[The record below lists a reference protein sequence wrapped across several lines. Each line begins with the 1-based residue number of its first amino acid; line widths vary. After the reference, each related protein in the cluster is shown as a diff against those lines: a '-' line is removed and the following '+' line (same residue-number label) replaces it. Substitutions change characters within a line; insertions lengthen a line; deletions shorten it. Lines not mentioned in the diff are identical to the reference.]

1 MGGPW
6 LSGSMFPWP
15 STRGGAPG
23 ACQRARRCGHEHDAG
38 HGGLVTR
45 SGDYG
50 RGKQRRGSRCSPAGS
65 PARMELGSVVIGSV
79 EQAVDGEARLA
90 AELQARGSM
99 ARCTDT
105 TTSSSGW
112 ATGVTLYDGAR
123 ESDGESSEAREC
135 V

>member
-1 MGGPW
+1 VGP
-6 LSGSMFPWP
+6 GCQGQCFPGRVRAEALRAHANELVGVAT
-15 STRGGAPG
+15 STTRGMEVWSLD
-23 ACQRARRCGHEHDAG
+23 RAIMAGENRGGGVDA
-38 HGGLVTR
+38 L
-45 SGDYG
+45 
-50 RGKQRRGSRCSPAGS
+50 PAGS

-105 TTSSSGW
+105 ATSSSGW
-112 ATGVTLYDGAR
+112 ATGATLYDGAR